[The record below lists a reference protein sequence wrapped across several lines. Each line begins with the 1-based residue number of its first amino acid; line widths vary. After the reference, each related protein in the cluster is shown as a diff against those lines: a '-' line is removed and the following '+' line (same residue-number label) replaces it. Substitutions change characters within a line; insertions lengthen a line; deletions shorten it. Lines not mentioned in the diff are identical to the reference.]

1 MTPAPGRPT
10 LPKSSCRRAQQP
22 MICTPYV
29 CCVHATAYA
38 NDVVRSAPE
47 LARIVSATLRNT
59 SLGHPVPFS
68 TTSGVYRLK
77 CCLTI
82 WKTVRG
88 SWSVSS
94 RRTGGL
100 TSEATSWSNGG
111 SDAVLPSAGP
121 GPAGGRVPAAATPG
135 AAGGRA
141 TAGATVGEADGRVA
155 EDAGVG
161 AAARLY
167 CQLFASYSPTKALNG
182 HSATPPLYSTS
193 PENTPFNSSVSL
205 K

>member
-1 MTPAPGRPT
+1 MEAWPRRAMTPAPGRPT
-10 LPKSSCRRAQQP
+10 LPRSSCRSAQQP

-47 LARIVSATLRNT
+47 LARIVSATLRKT

-77 CCLTI
+77 CRLTI

-88 SWSVSS
+88 SSSFAS

-100 TSEATSWSNGG
+100 TSEATSWSKGG
-111 SDAVLPSAGP
+111 PDAVLPSAGA
-121 GPAGGRVPAAATPG
+121 GPDGGRVAGDATF
-135 AAGGRA
+135 
-141 TAGATVGEADGRVA
+141 GE
-155 EDAGVG
+155 
-161 AAARLY
+161 AARLY
-167 CQLFASYSPTKALNG
+167 CQLLASYSPTKPLNG
-182 HSATPPLYSTS
+182 HSATPPLYSMS

-205 K
+205 KS